1 MTILID
7 NRDLDFEIPKEILKD
22 FEKSTEVIL
31 EMENII
37 EDVEVSVSFV
47 NEEEIKEL
55 NRDYR
60 ENDKITD
67 VLSFPTEMEYHIE
80 GVPLILGDVVICS
93 KRAKEQSE
101 EFGHSF
107 QRELVYLFVHSMFH
121 LLGYDHID
129 EDDKLLMRQKEKEA
143 LKRIGIFKNEG

>member
-1 MTILID
+1 MIILID
-7 NRDLDFEIPKEILKD
+7 NRDLDFEIPEEIIKD

-31 EMENII
+31 EMENIR

-47 NEEEIKEL
+47 NEDEIKEL

-60 ENDKITD
+60 DKDKITD
-67 VLSFPTEMEYHIE
+67 VLSFPTEMDYHIE

-121 LLGYDHID
+121 LLGYDHLV

>member
-7 NRDLDFEIPKEILKD
+7 NRDLDFEIPEGIIKD

-31 EMENII
+31 EMENID

-47 NEEEIKEL
+47 NEDEIKEL

-60 ENDKITD
+60 DKDKITD
-67 VLSFPTEMEYHIE
+67 VLSFPTEIEYHIE

>member
-7 NRDLDFEIPKEILKD
+7 NRALDFEIPKEIIKY
-22 FEKSTEVIL
+22 FKKSTKVIL
-31 EMENII
+31 EMENIN

-47 NEEEIKEL
+47 NEDEIKEL
-55 NRDYR
+55 NKDYR
-60 ENDKITD
+60 DKDKVTD

-101 EFGHSF
+101 EFGHSL

-129 EDDKLLMRQKEKEA
+129 DDDKLLMRQKEKEA

>member
-1 MTILID
+1 MIILID
-7 NRDLDFEIPKEILKD
+7 NRDLDFEIPEEIIKD

-31 EMENII
+31 EMENIR

-47 NEEEIKEL
+47 NEDEIKKL

-60 ENDKITD
+60 DKDKITD
-67 VLSFPTEMEYHIE
+67 VLSFPTEMDYHIE

-107 QRELVYLFVHSMFH
+107 QRELVYLYVHSMFH
-121 LLGYDHID
+121 LLGYDHLVED
-129 EDDKLLMRQKEKEA
+129 EKLLMRQKEKEA

>member
-7 NRDLDFEIPKEILKD
+7 NRDLDFEIPEGIIKD

-31 EMENII
+31 EMENID

-47 NEEEIKEL
+47 NEDEIKEL

-60 ENDKITD
+60 DKNKITD
-67 VLSFPTEMEYHIE
+67 VLSFPTEIEYHIE

>member
-1 MTILID
+1 MIILID
-7 NRDLDFEIPKEILKD
+7 NRDLDFEIPEEIIKD

-31 EMENII
+31 EMENIS

-47 NEEEIKEL
+47 NEDEIKEL

-60 ENDKITD
+60 DKDKITD
-67 VLSFPTEMEYHIE
+67 VLSFPTEMDYHIE

-121 LLGYDHID
+121 LLGYDHLV

>member
-7 NRDLDFEIPKEILKD
+7 NRDLDFEIPEGIIKD

-31 EMENII
+31 EMENID

-47 NEEEIKEL
+47 NEDEIKEL

-60 ENDKITD
+60 DKDKITD
-67 VLSFPTEMEYHIE
+67 VLSFPTEIEYHIE

-93 KRAKEQSE
+93 KRAKEQSD

>member
-7 NRDLDFEIPKEILKD
+7 NRALDFEIPREIIKY
-22 FEKSTEVIL
+22 FKKSTKVIL
-31 EMENII
+31 EMENIN

-47 NEEEIKEL
+47 NEDEIKEL
-55 NRDYR
+55 NKDYR
-60 ENDKITD
+60 DKDKVTD

-101 EFGHSF
+101 EFGHSL

-129 EDDKLLMRQKEKEA
+129 DDDKLLMRQKEKEA

>member
-22 FEKSTEVIL
+22 FENATEIIL

-37 EDVEVSVSFV
+37 EDVEVSISFV

-60 ENDKITD
+60 ENDKVTD

-93 KRAKEQSE
+93 KRAKEQSI

-129 EDDKLLMRQKEKEA
+129 EDDKILMRKREKEA
-143 LKRIGIFKNEG
+143 LKKIGIFRNEG

>member
-1 MTILID
+1 MIILID
-7 NRDLDFEIPKEILKD
+7 NRDLDFEIPEEIIKD

-31 EMENII
+31 EMENIR

-47 NEEEIKEL
+47 NEDEIKEL

-60 ENDKITD
+60 DKDKITD
-67 VLSFPTEMEYHIE
+67 VLSFPTEMGYHIE

-107 QRELVYLFVHSMFH
+107 QRELVYLYVHSMFH
-121 LLGYDHID
+121 LLGYDHLVED
-129 EDDKLLMRQKEKEA
+129 EKLLMRQKEKEA

>member
-1 MTILID
+1 MIILID
-7 NRDLDFEIPKEILKD
+7 NRDLDFEIPEEIIKD

-31 EMENII
+31 EMENIR

-47 NEEEIKEL
+47 NEDEIKEL

-60 ENDKITD
+60 DKDKITD
-67 VLSFPTEMEYHIE
+67 VLSFPTEMDYHIE

-107 QRELVYLFVHSMFH
+107 QRELVYLFVHSMLH
-121 LLGYDHID
+121 LLGYDHLV

>member
-1 MTILID
+1 MIILID
-7 NRDLDFEIPKEILKD
+7 NRDLDFEIPEEIIKD

-31 EMENII
+31 EMENIR

-47 NEEEIKEL
+47 NEDEIKEL

-60 ENDKITD
+60 DKDKITD
-67 VLSFPTEMEYHIE
+67 VLSFPTEMDYHIE

-107 QRELVYLFVHSMFH
+107 QRELVYLYVHSMFH
-121 LLGYDHID
+121 LLGYDHLV

>member
-1 MTILID
+1 MIILID
-7 NRDLDFEIPKEILKD
+7 NRDLDFEIPEEIIKD

-31 EMENII
+31 EMENIR

-47 NEEEIKEL
+47 NEDEIKEL

-60 ENDKITD
+60 DKDKITD
-67 VLSFPTEMEYHIE
+67 VLSFPTEMDYHIE

-107 QRELVYLFVHSMFH
+107 QRELVYLYVHSMFH
-121 LLGYDHID
+121 LLGYDHLVED
-129 EDDKLLMRQKEKEA
+129 EKLLMRQKEKEA

>member
-1 MTILID
+1 MIILID
-7 NRDLDFEIPKEILKD
+7 NRDLDFEIPEEIIKD

-31 EMENII
+31 EMENIR

-47 NEEEIKEL
+47 NEDEIKEL

-60 ENDKITD
+60 AKDKITD
-67 VLSFPTEMEYHIE
+67 VLSFPTEMGYHIE

-121 LLGYDHID
+121 LLGYDHLV

>member
-7 NRDLDFEIPKEILKD
+7 NRDLDFEIPEEIIKD

-31 EMENII
+31 EMENIR

-47 NEEEIKEL
+47 NEDEIKEL

-60 ENDKITD
+60 DKDKITD
-67 VLSFPTEMEYHIE
+67 VLSFPTEMDYHIE

-121 LLGYDHID
+121 LLGYDHLV

>member
-1 MTILID
+1 MIILID
-7 NRDLDFEIPKEILKD
+7 NRDLDFEIPEEIIKD

-31 EMENII
+31 EMENIR

-47 NEEEIKEL
+47 NEDEIKKL

-60 ENDKITD
+60 DKDKITD
-67 VLSFPTEMEYHIE
+67 VLSFPTEMDYHIE

-107 QRELVYLFVHSMFH
+107 QRELVYLYVHSMFH
-121 LLGYDHID
+121 LLGYDHLV

>member
-7 NRDLDFEIPKEILKD
+7 NRDLDFEISEEIIKD
-22 FEKSTEVIL
+22 FKKSTEVIL
-31 EMENII
+31 EMENIK

-47 NEEEIKEL
+47 NEDEIKEL
-55 NRDYR
+55 NKDYR

>member
-1 MTILID
+1 MIILID
-7 NRDLDFEIPKEILKD
+7 NRDLDFEIPEEIIKD

-31 EMENII
+31 EMENIR

-47 NEEEIKEL
+47 NEDEIKEL

-60 ENDKITD
+60 DKDKITD
-67 VLSFPTEMEYHIE
+67 VLSFPTEMDYHIE
-80 GVPLILGDVVICS
+80 EVPLILGDVVICS

-107 QRELVYLFVHSMFH
+107 QRELVYLYVHSMFH
-121 LLGYDHID
+121 LLGYDHLV

>member
-1 MTILID
+1 MIILID
-7 NRDLDFEIPKEILKD
+7 NRDLDFEIPEEIIKD

-31 EMENII
+31 EMENIR

-47 NEEEIKEL
+47 NEDEIKEL

-60 ENDKITD
+60 DKDKITD
-67 VLSFPTEMEYHIE
+67 VLSFPTEMDYHIE

-121 LLGYDHID
+121 LLGYDHLVED
-129 EDDKLLMRQKEKEA
+129 EKLLMRQKEKEA